1 MIENCKLKIENYF
14 CRKNNEI
21 PKKRISNSMILN
33 IHEPIDV
40 ITIYKRESAKTAP
53 YKIRWNGRS
62 YLITK
67 VGYHHKVRSGRTVY
81 HIFHVC
87 TDSLA
92 FKMRHDPDTLEW
104 ILEEVSDGNP
114 D

>member
-1 MIENCKLKIENYF
+1 MITKVYEN
-14 CRKNNEI
+14 
-21 PKKRISNSMILN
+21 
-33 IHEPIDV
+33 IDV
-40 ITIYKRESAKTAP
+40 ITIYKRTGSKTAP
-53 YKIRWNGRS
+53 YKIRWRNRS

-87 TDSLA
+87 TSSLA
-92 FKMRHDPDTLEW
+92 FRLRHDPDSLSW

-114 D
+114 G